1 MAAKRTVDPQGES
14 ISTRFLGVRVTAR
27 QMQQIETLCTVRE
40 VSKSVLLRQLVQ
52 EAHDNVKEPF

>member
-14 ISTRFLGVRVTAR
+14 VSTRFLGVRVTSQ
-27 QMQQIETLCTVRE
+27 QMQQIETMCIQRK

-52 EAHDNVKEPF
+52 EAYNNVKEPF

>member
-14 ISTRFLGVRVTAR
+14 ISTRFLGVRVTSQ
-27 QMQQIETLCTVRE
+27 QMQQIETMCLVRK

-52 EAHDNVKEPF
+52 EAYNNVQEPF

>member
-27 QMQQIETLCTVRE
+27 QMQQIETLCLVRE

-52 EAHDNVKEPF
+52 EAMDNVKEPF

>member
-1 MAAKRTVDPQGES
+1 MPAKRTVDPQGEA

-27 QMQQIETLCTVRE
+27 QMQQIETLCLVRK

-52 EAHDNVKEPF
+52 EAYDNVKEPF